1 MFIADLMSSSYLQ
14 FNNVIQELTNLSC
27 PNFMNKAVLYSA
39 QCYFP
44 DFAYGAFMQNS
55 DVYPQFIGGGCTATD
70 HYKGSLV
77 C

>member
-1 MFIADLMSSSYLQ
+1 
-14 FNNVIQELTNLSC
+14 
-27 PNFMNKAVLYSA
+27 MNKAVLYSA